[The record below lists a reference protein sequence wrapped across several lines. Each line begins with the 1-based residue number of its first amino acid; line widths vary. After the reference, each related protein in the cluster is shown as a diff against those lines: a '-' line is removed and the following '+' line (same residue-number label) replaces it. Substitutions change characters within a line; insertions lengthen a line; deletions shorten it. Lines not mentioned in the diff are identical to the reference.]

1 MAAKYSQRLGRGFT
15 GTVHQLSQSQQ
26 LLTRWRLRLD
36 EFLAFGPQFFNI
48 TFHFLPESP
57 VSDLP
62 KQATFSLDRYL
73 PNPSN
78 FSTRR
83 NHFVFDDLLGNPTAP
98 QPPQSSALL
107 PSHGSLELP
116 TMTVSCGLGCFVVGQ
131 KTQTSVSRLVH
142 SIPCSPSC
150 AVNPPFCLNF

>member
-36 EFLAFGPQFFNI
+36 DFLAFGPQFFNI

-57 VSDLP
+57 VSDPP

-83 NHFVFDDLLGNPTAP
+83 NHFVFDGLLGNPTAP

-107 PSHGSLELP
+107 PSHGSLEMLP
-116 TMTVSCGLGCFVVGQ
+116 TMTVSELWPWLLCRRSDDTNFCKQVGAQ
-131 KTQTSVSRLVH
+131 YTLLTYL
-142 SIPCSPSC
+142 CC
-150 AVNPPFCLNF
+150 